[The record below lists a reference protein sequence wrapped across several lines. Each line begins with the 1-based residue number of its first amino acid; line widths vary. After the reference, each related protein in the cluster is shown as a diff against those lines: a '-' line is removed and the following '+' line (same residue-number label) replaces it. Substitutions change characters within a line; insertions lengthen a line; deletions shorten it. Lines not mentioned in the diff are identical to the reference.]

1 LVLYFVLLFSPDL
14 SSYQL
19 KKRLF
24 LTLTLKKTNYV
35 SGNQKVVET
44 PLATEFSIDDDECC
58 LDPCLAKEMQKIVM
72 FCYSRFRSW
81 NFSFC
86 RLSDC
91 RTTETDTFH
100 RLKELAFGFLST
112 ERREDRQKATEIA
125 TEGRQN

>member
-1 LVLYFVLLFSPDL
+1 LYFVLLFSPDL

-58 LDPCLAKEMQKIVM
+58 LDPALQKKCKKLSCFVTLVFVHGISRSVVSRIVA
-72 FCYSRFRSW
+72 RQKQIRSIV
-81 NFSFC
+81 SKS
-86 RLSDC
+86 L
-91 RTTETDTFH
+91 
-100 RLKELAFGFLST
+100 LLAFYQQKG
-112 ERREDRQKATEIA
+112 EKIDRKQQ
-125 TEGRQN
+125 R